1 MRVDHVVVA
10 VPARDEEELLGRCL
24 DGVAAAVTH
33 LRELRP
39 GTGTTVVV
47 ALDRCVDGS
56 ARAATRP
63 GVEAVGVDLGAVGP
77 ARRAAVEVGLAR
89 AAASGVPPRH
99 TWLAGTDA
107 DCVVP
112 EDWLVQQLALAEAG
126 ADLVVGTVVPD
137 DVVDPGVLRAWR
149 ARHELHEGHRHV
161 HGANLGVRADAY
173 LAVGGFPPLPVH
185 EDVGLVEAVRATGRP
200 WVATDRAR
208 VRTSARTTSRVDGG
222 FATYLA
228 ELTSAEAG
236 RLVLP

>member
-1 MRVDHVVVA
+1 MRVAHVVVA
-10 VPARDEEELLGRCL
+10 VPARDEEELLGPCL
-24 DGVAAAVTH
+24 DSVVAAVAR
-33 LRELRP
+33 LRSVRP
-39 GTGTTVVV
+39 DVGATVVV

-56 ARAATRP
+56 ARAADRP
-63 GVEAVGVDLGAVGP
+63 GVESVAVDLGAVGP
-77 ARRAAVEVGLAR
+77 ARRAAVEVGLDR
-89 AAASGVPPRH
+89 ALAAGATTAG

-112 EDWLVQQLALAEAG
+112 EGWLLRQLALADDG

-137 DVVDPGVLRAWR
+137 DLVDPRVLRAWR
-149 ARHELHEGHRHV
+149 ARHALHEGHRHV

-185 EDVGLVEAVRATGRP
+185 EDVALVEAVRATGRR

-222 FATYLA
+222 FASYLA
-228 ELTSAEAG
+228 ALADPDPTRVA
-236 RLVLP
+236 VP